1 MLLEFYTSIMYE
13 YVKFDLYIHVSLHLY
28 IYSIRKKRPL
38 QNVSYKFPALS
49 AKLCTVKLH
58 V

>member
-1 MLLEFYTSIMYE
+1 MPIMYE
-13 YVKFDLYIHVSLHLY
+13 YVKFDLYIHVSFHLY

-38 QNVSYKFPALS
+38 QNVSYKFPAAYKFPRS
-49 AKLCTVKLH
+49 AKLCTVKLR